1 MDLQDFFPSFGGA
14 RIEGVFRTL
23 GYPEKVADLLGG
35 ICTNVAPPDVRT
47 QAGAETDAVQL
58 RQTHSVYARPHLPQ
72 GAPTSPA
79 LANICSYRLDCRL
92 AGLAKSV
99 GAEYTRYADDL
110 AFSSNDAL
118 FERRVETFSIHVAA
132 ILMQEGFTVHFRKTR
147 VMRQGVRQYL
157 AGLVANQRAN
167 VIRADFD
174 RLKATL
180 TNCVRLGPESQ
191 NRQSH
196 PRFRSHLEGRVGF
209 VEMINPLRGE
219 RLRRIFEQIRWS

>member
-1 MDLQDFFPSFGGA
+1 
-14 RIEGVFRTL
+14 
-23 GYPEKVADLLGG
+23 
-35 ICTNVAPPDVRT
+35 
-47 QAGAETDAVQL
+47 
-58 RQTHSVYARPHLPQ
+58 
-72 GAPTSPA
+72 
-79 LANICSYRLDCRL
+79 L

-118 FERRVETFSIHVAA
+118 FERRVETFSISVAA

-209 VEMINPLRGE
+209 VEMINPGRGE
-219 RLRRIFEQIRWS
+219 RLPRIFEQIRWS